1 MSDEEKV
8 INLDINLLTP
18 NRYQPRK
25 VFNDSSIQELATS
38 IKEYGIL
45 NPILVRKYNDK
56 YEIIAGERR
65 YRAAKLLGLKTVPVI
80 VKNIS
85 DEQTAKIA
93 LIENIQRENLSPI
106 EEAKAYQQILDISKI
121 TQNDLANILGKSQST
136 IANKIRLLSLPTD
149 IQEALATKKIS
160 ERHARSLM
168 TINNPNRQTELLKQ
182 IIEKKLT
189 VRELDDLI
197 KKEASNDKNVEMTIS
212 NIMESINQ
220 KEEKESDNMN
230 NGNFFPN
237 YNNQINQN
245 QNPNSSLNTLNM
257 QSMNESPLPVANET
271 VMPSQPQPEPMANEN
286 QTFNSFPN
294 QAPIEPM
301 MTPQMPNIDNNQPT
315 SIEQFQPIFNTD
327 NVNPIPDFNT
337 TMNVQNTIQQEPTPD
352 FSNVNNGNQEMP
364 SMSTNIS
371 ANNQPTT
378 IQEVGN
384 QEPNINTPLFSEEPI
399 TTVNNFEQPIFNT
412 QSANVEPLPN
422 LVGEN
427 QFIPTPNIQEPAMP
441 SIEES
446 QSTATPNFEV
456 PITSVPENNS
466 ETDKLTK
473 TTDFLNQNNIQYKL
487 YSNESGHCIII
498 EI

>member
-25 VFNDSSIQELATS
+25 IFNDSSIQELATS

-121 TQNDLANILGKSQST
+121 TQNDLANLLGKSQST

-197 KKEASNDKNVEMTIS
+197 KKETSHDKNVEMTIS

-245 QNPNSSLNTLNM
+245 PNSSLNTLNM

-271 VMPSQPQPEPMANEN
+271 VMPSQPQPEPMANVN

-294 QAPIEPM
+294 QSPIEPM
-301 MTPQMPNIDNNQPT
+301 MTPQMPNIDNSQSTN
-315 SIEQFQPIFNTD
+315 IEQFQPIFNTD

-337 TMNVQNTIQQEPTPD
+337 TMNAQSPTQQEPIPD
-352 FSNVNNGNQEMP
+352 FSNINNENPAMP
-364 SMSTNIS
+364 SMTTNIS
-371 ANNQPTT
+371 ANNQPITN
-378 IQEVGN
+378 QEVGN

-427 QFIPTPNIQEPAMP
+427 QFVPTPNIQEPAMP
-441 SIEES
+441 SIEEN
-446 QSTATPNFEV
+446 QPQVNQNFEV
-456 PITSVPENNS
+456 PITSSQENTPEV
-466 ETDKLTK
+466 DKLTK

>member
-8 INLDINLLTP
+8 INIDINLLTP

-45 NPILVRKYNDK
+45 NPILVRKDNDK

-65 YRAAKLLGLKTVPVI
+65 YRAAKLLELKTVPVI
-80 VKNIS
+80 IKNIS

-136 IANKIRLLSLPTD
+136 IANKIRLLSLPTNV
-149 IQEALATKKIS
+149 QEALANKKIS

-168 TINNPNRQTELLKQ
+168 TINNPNHQTELLKQ

-189 VRELDDLI
+189 VRELDDII
-197 KKEASNDKNVEMTIS
+197 KKENHNDKNFEMTIS

-271 VMPSQPQPEPMANEN
+271 VMPSQPQPEPM
-286 QTFNSFPN
+286 
-294 QAPIEPM
+294 

-315 SIEQFQPIFNTD
+315 NIEQFQPIFNTD
-327 NVNPIPDFNT
+327 NVNPIPNFNT
-337 TMNVQNTIQQEPTPD
+337 TMNVQNTIQQEPTQD
-352 FSNVNNGNQEMP
+352 FSNVNNGTQEMP
-364 SMSTNIS
+364 SMTTNFSTN
-371 ANNQPTT
+371 NPTIT
-378 IQEVGN
+378 NQEVVN
-384 QEPNINTPLFSEEPI
+384 QESTINSSLFSEVPI
-399 TTVNNFEQPIFNT
+399 ATVNNLEQPIFNT
-412 QSANVEPLPN
+412 QSTNVEPLPN

-427 QFIPTPNIQEPAMP
+427 QFVPTHNIQEPAMP

-446 QSTATPNFEV
+446 QPTATPNFEV
-456 PITSVPENNS
+456 PITSVPENNP
-466 ETDKLTK
+466 EVDKLTK

-487 YSNESGHCIII
+487 YSNETGHCIII

>member
-106 EEAKAYQQILDISKI
+106 EEAKAYQQILNISKI

-149 IQEALATKKIS
+149 VQEALTNKKIS

-197 KKEASNDKNVEMTIS
+197 KKETSNDKNVEMTIS

-245 QNPNSSLNTLNM
+245 QNQNSSLNTLNM

-315 SIEQFQPIFNTD
+315 NIEQFQPIFNTD

-337 TMNVQNTIQQEPTPD
+337 TMNIQSPTQQEPIPD
-352 FSNVNNGNQEMP
+352 FSNINNENPAMP
-364 SMSTNIS
+364 SMTTNIS

-384 QEPNINTPLFSEEPI
+384 QGPNVNSPLFSEEPI

-427 QFIPTPNIQEPAMP
+427 QFVPTPNIQEPAMP

-473 TTDFLNQNNIQYKL
+473 MTDLLNQNNIQYKL